1 MKLLWDNLVYI
12 LKKLKIL
19 GKIFLVFV
27 IPLILALPFP
37 PPPFNTNQIKAELQ
51 NGEPAKQE
59 KFRFLT
65 NNNALGATLLSTILG
80 IKTDPMPGYIC
91 ITNTSEI
98 FGEGK
103 KVSKADLLEDQ
114 AGGAI
119 SIPLILDDTTVQMH
133 VPFASTTC
141 AHPQTIKG
149 FAELENKIEVRGFL
163 PFGKAQ
169 LSIVN
174 GEPVILVKQYSD
186 LTTIFKMEG
195 RKGYDWEWDI
205 FWKNYVL
212 FLIGW
217 IILLSSVIQVYIW
230 CQNKDADAT

>member
-1 MKLLWDNLVYI
+1 M
-12 LKKLKIL
+12 KKLFVVLKEFTKTGKIL
-19 GKIFLVFV
+19 IIFG
-27 IPLILALPFP
+27 IPIILALPFP

-65 NNNALGATLLSTILG
+65 DNSALGATLLSTILG

-98 FGEGK
+98 SGEGK
-103 KVSKADLLEDQ
+103 KVNKTDLLEDQ

-119 SIPLILDDTTVQMH
+119 SIPLILDDTTVQIY

-149 FAELENKIEVRGFL
+149 FAELENKIEVRGFMPL
-163 PFGKAQ
+163 GKPQ
-169 LSIVN
+169 LSVVN
-174 GEPVILVKQYSD
+174 GEPVISIKQYSD
-186 LTTIFKMEG
+186 LVTIFKMEG
-195 RKGYDWEWDI
+195 KKGYSWEWNI
-205 FWKNYVL
+205 FLKNYIL

-217 IILLSSVIQVYIW
+217 VILLSSIIQVYL
-230 CQNKDADAT
+230 CYRSKGTNVT